1 MQRKPL
7 FLKDSLVLLGSAQG
21 ESGMIDAAKYATTA
35 TLRSGMKVK
44 IRSIRPDDKERL
56 VTAFKNLDPETIYMR
71 FFYQKKTLSEAE
83 LKSATELDFEKT
95 VILVVTPAEGA
106 QETIIGAGRY
116 AVIEETGR
124 PRSAEVAFTIEED
137 FHRQGMA
144 RILLLHLAS
153 IARAKGLSSF
163 VAEVLSQNSG
173 MLTVF
178 SRSGLPMQTQH
189 GGDVVHVT
197 LSLTGGS
204 P

>member
-1 MQRKPL
+1 
-7 FLKDSLVLLGSAQG
+7 
-21 ESGMIDAAKYATTA
+21 MIDATKYDATA
-35 TLRSGMKVK
+35 TLRSGMNVRV
-44 IRSIRPDDKERL
+44 RSIRRDDKQRL

-71 FFYQKKTLSEAE
+71 FFYQKKMLSEAE
-83 LKSATELDFEKT
+83 LKSATELDFEK
-95 VILVVTPAEGA
+95 VVALVVTTADGD
-106 QETIIGAGRY
+106 QEAIIGAGRY
-116 AVIEETGR
+116 AVIEETGQ
-124 PRSAEVAFTIEED
+124 PNSAEVAFTVEED
-137 FHRQGMA
+137 YHRQGMA
-144 RILLLHLAS
+144 RILLQHLAS

-197 LSLTGGS
+197 LSLTGDK